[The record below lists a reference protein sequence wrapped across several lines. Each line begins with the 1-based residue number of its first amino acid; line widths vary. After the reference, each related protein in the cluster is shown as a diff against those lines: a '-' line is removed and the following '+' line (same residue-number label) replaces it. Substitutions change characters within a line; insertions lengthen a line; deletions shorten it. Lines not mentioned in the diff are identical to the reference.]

1 MSVLQLIEA
10 APESRFEMS
19 SRQAYNGQSYNG
31 QACNGQDDRSSGL
44 IRVFIAEDQPL
55 ICKGLETLINDQR
68 DMEVVGQACDKNQ
81 ALRAIK
87 RLKPDIVVMEL
98 YLGDDET
105 IGMIRQLN
113 ANERGVQ
120 VVVLSRHDELVYA
133 VPAFKVGAKAFV
145 MKHEEPEAVLDAVRK
160 VHRGKIR
167 FSWNVSSQM
176 LNRMSGPRSE
186 CGGVKTVSL
195 SPREMEVVTLIAAGL
210 TSREIATRL
219 EVSIK
224 TIEAHRAHIKQKAN
238 LGSSTALVRYSMSVA
253 NEIAPL
259 PAA

>member
-1 MSVLQLIEA
+1 MSALQLIEA
-10 APESRFEMS
+10 APESRFGMGS
-19 SRQAYNGQSYNG
+19 RPVYNRQAYNGQ
-31 QACNGQDDRSSGL
+31 DDESSGL

-55 ICKGLETLINDQR
+55 IRKGLETLINEQR
-68 DMEVVGQACDKNQ
+68 DMEVVGQAWERNQ

-98 YLGDDET
+98 YLCDDET

-113 ANERGVQ
+113 ALNRSIQ
-120 VVVLSRHDELVYA
+120 IVVLSRHDELVYA

-145 MKHEEPEAVLDAVRK
+145 MKQEETEAVVDAIRK

-167 FSWNVSSQM
+167 FSWNVSAQM
-176 LNRMSGPRSE
+176 LNRMSGLRSE
-186 CGGVKTVSL
+186 GRGVKTVSL
-195 SPREMEVVTLIAAGL
+195 SPREVEVVALIAAGL
-210 TSREIATRL
+210 TSREIANRL

-238 LGSSTALVRYSMSVA
+238 LESSTALVRYSMAVA
-253 NEIAPL
+253 NEISPL